1 MSPSTSQGVR
11 SGSRW
16 LDADLDRADA
26 DAGTL
31 SAYSTMVIGVS
42 FKPQIALSRRTA
54 QLLIGWTQR
63 LCKPDLAAFVNR
75 Q

>member
-1 MSPSTSQGVR
+1 MSRHASGVTSHR
-11 SGSRW
+11 S
-16 LDADLDRADA
+16 
-26 DAGTL
+26 TL
-31 SAYSTMVIGVS
+31 SVYSTMVIGVS

>member
-1 MSPSTSQGVR
+1 
-11 SGSRW
+11 
-16 LDADLDRADA
+16 
-26 DAGTL
+26 
-31 SAYSTMVIGVS
+31 MVIGVS